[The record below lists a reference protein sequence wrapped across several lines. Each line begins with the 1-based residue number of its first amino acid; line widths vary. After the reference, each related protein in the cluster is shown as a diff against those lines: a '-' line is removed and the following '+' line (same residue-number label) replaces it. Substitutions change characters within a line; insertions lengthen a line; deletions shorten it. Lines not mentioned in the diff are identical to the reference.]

1 MEELAE
7 YNIQKNFTDVPTF
20 LKFLRTSKAR
30 TQIGMFRPIRMDHTN
45 CLQLAIKTHHP
56 REDMISRLS
65 NSAFQGQV
73 SLD

>member
-20 LKFLRTSKAR
+20 LKFLRTSTR
-30 TQIGMFRPIRMDHTN
+30 QV
-45 CLQLAIKTHHP
+45 
-56 REDMISRLS
+56 MISRLS